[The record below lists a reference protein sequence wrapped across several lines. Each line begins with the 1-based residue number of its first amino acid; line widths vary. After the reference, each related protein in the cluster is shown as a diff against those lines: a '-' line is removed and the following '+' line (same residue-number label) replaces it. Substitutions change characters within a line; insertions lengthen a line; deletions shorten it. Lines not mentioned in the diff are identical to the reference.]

1 MSGLGNSVVNI
12 NQGREPRPKAGF
24 AVLGSQG
31 GVLML
36 WDFNKYLVP
45 KYRGLPLLSFCLL
58 PFAFYL

>member
-1 MSGLGNSVVNI
+1 
-12 NQGREPRPKAGF
+12 
-24 AVLGSQG
+24 
-31 GVLML
+31 ML